1 MFAQSTDESGIQAC
15 VGCHTAVSN
24 ASTAAL
30 TWSIAVSNASTAALT
45 WSIAK

>member
-1 MFAQSTDESGIQAC
+1 MSLVRPVDAC

-30 TWSIAVSNASTAALT
+30 TWSIA
-45 WSIAK
+45 K